1 MITKPNESHDA
12 PAKLIVLIDSQPASA
27 AEIFAKTIQLQ
38 KRGIVLGDVSS
49 GSVME
54 SQRYR
59 YASGLD
65 RVAFYGASIT
75 DADVIMPD
83 GKSLEHVGVT
93 PDVLVL
99 PTAADLATR
108 RDPVIAKTAEVA
120 GATISPEKAGALY
133 PDVWP
138 KQ

>member
-1 MITKPNESHDA
+1 MITKPNESHYV
-12 PAKLIVLIDSQPASA
+12 PAKLFVLVDSQSASA

-38 KRGIVLGDVSS
+38 KRGIILGDVSS

-54 SQRYR
+54 SRRFQYT
-59 YASGLD
+59 SGLD
-65 RVAFYGASIT
+65 VVTFYGASIT

-83 GKSLEHVGVT
+83 GKSLERVGVT

-99 PTAADLATR
+99 PTAADLAAR
-108 RDPVIAKTAEVA
+108 RDPVIAKAAELA
-120 GATISPEKAGALY
+120 GATITPEKAGTLY